1 MSTEVKEAP
10 AKEVVVKEPSEP
22 LFSKKNKKL
31 LIDPLD
37 DANPITVQVLGI
49 CSALA
54 ITVQVKQAIVMSLSV
69 LAVMIFGNL
78 IVSLI
83 RNMIPN
89 RIRIIVQ
96 LVVVASLVILVDQ
109 VLKAYVYDVSKA
121 LSVFVGLII
130 TNCIIMGRLEAFAL
144 GNKPW
149 PSILDAIGNAAGYGW
164 ILIAVALVR
173 EVFGS
178 GTISFPGLDEAITL
192 VPASVFDFGYMN
204 NNLMIL
210 PPMALITVG
219 IIIWIQRNRNT
230 KLFEEN

>member
-1 MSTEVKEAP
+1 MSTEVKEAQIESP
-10 AKEVVVKEPSEP
+10 VKEPREP
-22 LFSKKNKKL
+22 LFSKKNKL
-31 LIDPLD
+31 LLTDPLD
-37 DANPITVQVLGI
+37 DSNPITVQVLGI

-54 ITVQVKQAIVMSLSV
+54 ITVQVKQAVVMSLSV
-69 LAVMIFGNL
+69 LAVMIGGNL

-83 RNMIPN
+83 RNVIPS

-144 GNKPW
+144 ANKPW
-149 PSILDAIGNAAGYGW
+149 PSILDAIGNAMGYGW
-164 ILIAVALVR
+164 ILIAVAVVR
-173 EVFGS
+173 EAFGS
-178 GTISFPGLDEAITL
+178 GSIMGFKFIPDTWLITNGG
-192 VPASVFDFGYMN
+192 VYAH

-210 PPMALITVG
+210 PPMALIVVG
-219 IIIWIQRNRNT
+219 IIIWIQRARNT
-230 KLFEEN
+230 KLIEEH